1 MPRAKNTV
9 ETVQLTIS
17 TTPQIRDFLT
27 ELTESGLYGK
37 NAAEA
42 AERCIAERIRN
53 LRKEGEL
60 DRRPR
65 SSTETN

>member
-9 ETVQLTIS
+9 ETVQITVS
-17 TTPQIRDFLT
+17 TTPQIRDFLQ
-27 ELTESGLYGK
+27 ELTETGLYGK

-42 AERCIAERIRN
+42 AERCIAERIRE

-60 DRRPR
+60 SRNPG
-65 SSTETN
+65 NQPK